1 LGFIALAI
9 DSSNKNISAFA
20 GLLLK
25 DLALLLVFSLFFGF
39 SMLIFNL
46 KRVPNAAKWTLHV
59 FVLYIAMLGCFLLM
73 SGIMANKGSTPS
85 NKVMF
90 IFISTLLF
98 ALIYSIAALIVYI
111 RKRKRR
117 Y

>member
-1 LGFIALAI
+1 
-9 DSSNKNISAFA
+9 
-20 GLLLK
+20 
-25 DLALLLVFSLFFGF
+25 
-39 SMLIFNL
+39 
-46 KRVPNAAKWTLHV
+46 
-59 FVLYIAMLGCFLLM
+59 LYIAMLGCFLLM